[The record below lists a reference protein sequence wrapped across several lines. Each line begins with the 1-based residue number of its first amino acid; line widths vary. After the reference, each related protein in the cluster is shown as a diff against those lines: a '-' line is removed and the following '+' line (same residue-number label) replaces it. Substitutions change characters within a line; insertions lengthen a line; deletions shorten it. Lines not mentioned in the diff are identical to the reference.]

1 MKYSLSQSLLSI
13 TLVIAM
19 CCNLMVAQAQTPPT
33 TPPAG
38 STPVPTNT
46 GNTPVNNATVEAAK
60 AALQEANNTP
70 EETKAQVDNNGEVTT
85 TNEEYEAEMEFRR
98 ATERAHGY
106 VDGLPIFGSEYFR
119 GGASKFVQNPNLAP
133 PQDYII
139 GPGDNLLI
147 EVTGLSLTSW
157 NATVQPD
164 GSITLGGTGYGKIYV
179 SGKPLEVA
187 KRAIEAKLIANNFAI
202 GRGTNLDVSITNT
215 RTINVQIIGEV
226 LQPGYYQMSSYSTV
240 VNALYMANGI
250 SRIGSYREIELIRNG
265 QIYSSSIDIYNF
277 ILRGDMSNNF
287 QLQEGDI
294 IRVPIYK
301 KRVTMTG
308 EVNRPGAFE
317 ILDGENLRDVLN
329 YAGWFTAT
337 AYTNVIDVTQ
347 YTDKELRKRTI
358 QINDSYHFI
367 PVNGDKYSIGRILDR
382 YENRVTIA
390 GAVYRPGEF
399 ELEVAKTLKNT
410 IELAGGLKEDA
421 YMTRGYILRINPE
434 NNSALT
440 IPFDLGDIMSGKVSD
455 IPLLREDVITIS
467 SIFELSDQS
476 TVTVHGKVR
485 NATSMPYYHGMT
497 IDDLILRAN
506 GFADGADYNKVQIAR
521 RVKDSDRRSKNA
533 KLVDIITISVDP
545 YLGLSDKAFKLEPYD
560 IVTVFPNTGYVQ
572 PVSVSIEGEVMYPGT
587 YALENKGNRISDLI
601 KRAEGFTEMAH
612 LKSASLY
619 RVDRG
624 GTQNERLLQQ
634 NVNYR
639 QQLMNEELNKEVNGL
654 NASNQN
660 LMGSGLQVDPKFVAI
675 DLEKIMKNPGSEI
688 DLVLQEGDRL
698 SIPKNSQI
706 IEIRGQVFEPT
717 MAVFHKNKS
726 MKEYI
731 NTYGGGY
738 TDRAFKR
745 KTYVIYPNGRT
756 KTKTFFGG
764 YPKLE
769 PGAIIYVPAKPYRER
784 TQINWGSIVT
794 TTSSLASTTALI
806 LAIVR
811 MNK

>member
-1 MKYSLSQSLLSI
+1 MKNYIHKKILAAALI
-13 TLVIAM
+13 TLIGLQSAS
-19 CCNLMVAQAQTPPT
+19 LFAQTPPVQPTGTPTGT
-33 TPPAG
+33 TPPTGTTTPSTTNGTNPTTTDLGTTPG
-38 STPVPTNT
+38 SESTSNP
-46 GNTPVNNATVEAAK
+46 
-60 AALQEANNTP
+60 QE
-70 EETKAQVDNNGEVTT
+70 NGEVTT
-85 TNEEYEAEMEFRR
+85 TNAEYEAEMEFRR
-98 ATERAHGY
+98 GIEREHGY
-106 VDGLPIFGSEYFR
+106 VDGLPIFGSQYFR

-133 PQDYII
+133 PQDYVV

-157 NATVQPD
+157 NSTVQPD
-164 GSITLGGTGYGKIYV
+164 GSISLGGTGYGKIYV
-179 SGKPLEVA
+179 GGKTLDVA

-202 GRGTNLDVSITNT
+202 GRGTYVDVSITNT

-250 SRIGSYREIELIRNG
+250 SRIGSYRQIELIRDG
-265 QIYSSSIDIYNF
+265 RIYASNIDIYAF
-277 ILRGDMSNNF
+277 ILNGDMSNNF

-294 IRVPIYK
+294 IRVPTFR
-301 KRVTMTG
+301 KRVTMAG

-317 ILDGENLRDVLN
+317 VLDGENLRDVLN
-329 YAGWFTAT
+329 FAGWFTAT
-337 AYTNVIDVTQ
+337 AYTNIIDVTQ
-347 YTDKELRKRTI
+347 YTDEQLRKRTI
-358 QINDSYHFI
+358 KIDDSYNFL
-367 PVNGDKYSIGRILDR
+367 PVNGDKYHIGKILDR
-382 YENRVTIA
+382 YENRITVS

-399 ELEVAKTLKNT
+399 ELEVAKSLKNA
-410 IELAGGLKEDA
+410 IKLSGGLKEDA

-434 NNSALT
+434 NNSSIT
-440 IPFDLGDIMSGKVSD
+440 IPFDLADIMSGKVPD
-455 IPLLREDVITIS
+455 INLLREDVITIS

-476 TVTVHGKVR
+476 TVTVHGMVR
-485 NATSMPYYHGMT
+485 HATTMPFYYGMS

-521 RVKDSDRRSKNA
+521 RVKDSDRRAKDA

-560 IVTVFPNTGYVQ
+560 IVTVFPNTGYVK

-587 YALENKGNRISDLI
+587 YALTNKNNRISDLV
-601 KRAEGFTEMAH
+601 KRAEGFTELAH

-624 GTQNERLLQQ
+624 TTQNEKIMQEGIR
-634 NVNYR
+634 YR
-639 QQLMNEELNKEVNGL
+639 QQLLNEEINKDVNGF

-675 DLEKIMKNPGSEI
+675 DLEKILKNPGSDI

-698 SIPKNSQI
+698 SIPRNSQT
-706 IEIRGQVFEPT
+706 IEIRGQVYEPI
-717 MAVFHKNKS
+717 MAPYLKNRS
-726 MKEYI
+726 IKEYI
-731 NTYGGGY
+731 TQYGGGF
-738 TDRAFKR
+738 TERAFKR
-745 KTYVIYPNGRT
+745 KTHVIYPNGRT

-769 PGAIIYVPAKPYRER
+769 PGAVIVVPARPYRER
-784 TQINWGSIVT
+784 TSINWGTVIT

-806 LAIVR
+806 MAIIR